1 MVDLDEML
9 QKYRQHDSIDTS
21 FIGKVIGAG
30 VNVIG
35 IGCRRIR
42 FTRVKRET
50 GVSPVRSRHCEKG
63 VRSSR
68 KIATDVRS
76 IGKVVAG

>member
-35 IGCRRIR
+35 IGCMTAEGSDSQGLKGKQVRGLCDLVTVRRECGH
-42 FTRVKRET
+42 RERL
-50 GVSPVRSRHCEKG
+50 PLM
-63 VRSSR
+63 
-68 KIATDVRS
+68 
-76 IGKVVAG
+76 

>member
-35 IGCRRIR
+35 IGWM
-42 FTRVKRET
+42 TAE
-50 GVSPVRSRHCEKG
+50 GSDSQGLKG
-63 VRSSR
+63 KQV
-68 KIATDVRS
+68 
-76 IGKVVAG
+76 

>member
-35 IGCRRIR
+35 IGCM
-42 FTRVKRET
+42 TAE
-50 GVSPVRSRHCEKG
+50 GSDSQGLKG
-63 VRSSR
+63 KQV
-68 KIATDVRS
+68 
-76 IGKVVAG
+76 